1 MVTCVANPL
10 LLSLPAHGT
19 SPTSYPLTPSP
30 MSDLILIHDLA
41 VDCIVG
47 IHDWER
53 RHPQRVFLDVEMTY
67 DVRPSAASD
76 DFALTVDYDR
86 ASQLVEDLIVD
97 GQYEL
102 IETMAERTAALLFAE
117 FPVEAVRVRVR
128 KPQALNKAAYAG
140 VEIYRER
147 GD

>member
-1 MVTCVANPL
+1 MN
-10 LLSLPAHGT
+10 
-19 SPTSYPLTPSP
+19 
-30 MSDLILIHDLA
+30 DLIQIHDLA

-53 RHPQRVFLDVEMTY
+53 HHPQRVFLDIEMSH
-67 DVRPSAASD
+67 DVRPAAAGD

-86 ASQLVEDLIVD
+86 ASQLIEALIVA
-97 GQYEL
+97 GQYRL

-117 FPVEAVRVRVR
+117 FPIAAVRVHVR

-147 GD
+147 GG